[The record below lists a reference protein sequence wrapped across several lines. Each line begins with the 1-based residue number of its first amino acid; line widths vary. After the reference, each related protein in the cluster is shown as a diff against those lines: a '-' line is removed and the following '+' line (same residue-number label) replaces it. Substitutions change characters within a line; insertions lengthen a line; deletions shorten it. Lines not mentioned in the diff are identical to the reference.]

1 MSMLKEKIDE
11 IKSDIKDVFDL
22 DFSFSDT
29 KSVPSLQ
36 DSTLTY
42 EKGNIKK
49 GKTIYTC
56 VLFVDIRDSVNLNAT
71 HQAKTM
77 GKIYTAFTKSVLK
90 IARYYGAFV
99 RNIIGDRVMVVFPS
113 ENCFV
118 NAVDCAISINHIS
131 NEINKAINNGDF
143 KCGIGIDYGKMS
155 VIKVGVTV
163 KGDENNENK
172 GLVWVGEPANFAS
185 RLTDNANKTITR
197 IFYHIEGSYT
207 TPENLLPNNPFFSN
221 GINKTVHKAVDYDE
235 EDFLHHIFMYNGNL
249 HLREFSR
256 IDRFE
261 RKNEEY
267 KYPAILISEKVFQ
280 EFKTA
285 RPNDKAIKSNWW
297 KLQEHPIRN
306 VSYKVYGAT
315 LTWVFS

>member
-1 MSMLKEKIDE
+1 MNMLKDIMEE

-42 EKGNIKK
+42 EKGSIKK
-49 GKTIYTC
+49 GKAIYTC
-56 VLFVDIRDSVNLNAT
+56 VLFVDIRDSVKLNAA

-90 IARYYGAFV
+90 IARHYGAFV

-118 NAVDCAISINHIS
+118 NAVDCAVSINHIS
-131 NEINKAINNGDF
+131 NEINKAIKNDDF
-143 KCGIGIDYGKMS
+143 KCGIGIDYGKMN

-172 GLVWVGEPANFAS
+172 GLVWVGDPANFAS

-197 IFYHIEGSYT
+197 TYYHVEGSYT
-207 TPENLLPNNPFFSN
+207 TPEDILPQNPFFN
-221 GINKTVHKAVDYDE
+221 NVPRTIHKVIDYDE
-235 EDFLHHIFMYNGNL
+235 EDFAHHLFMFNGNL
-249 HLREFSR
+249 HLRELSR
-256 IDRFE
+256 IDSIE

-267 KYPAILISEKVFQ
+267 KYPAILISEKVYQ
-280 EFKTA
+280 EYKTA

-297 KLQEHPIRN
+297 KIQDHPIRN

-315 LTWVFS
+315 LICFFS